1 MGKQLSVFSK
11 FFEITM
17 SSQTGSMSVQQADI
31 LTELSV
37 QAVQQ
42 AGTYRKQQILAKTDP
57 VPMDGGNGD
66 CSGITCSAKAFCCPC
81 CITGDVAAHVGSE
94 SCAMCCVSGCCIFM
108 GNQGCCHAC
117 TVGAELRHQNDI
129 KYNLCANA
137 CCACW
142 FPCCALAKDAKY
154 VNKIKAHRA
163 ATGEASAPQR
173 QSMGH

>member
-1 MGKQLSVFSK
+1 MG
-11 FFEITM
+11 

-94 SCAMCCVSGCCIFM
+94 SCAMCCVSGCCIH
-108 GNQGCCHAC
+108 GESRVLPRVHGWSR
-117 TVGAELRHQNDI
+117 TSSSERHQVQPVRQRLLRLLAPLLRTRQGREIRRQDQSPSGREWRDI
-129 KYNLCANA
+129 CS
-137 CCACW
+137 
-142 FPCCALAKDAKY
+142 P
-154 VNKIKAHRA
+154 
-163 ATGEASAPQR
+163 ATEHGPLSL
-173 QSMGH
+173 S